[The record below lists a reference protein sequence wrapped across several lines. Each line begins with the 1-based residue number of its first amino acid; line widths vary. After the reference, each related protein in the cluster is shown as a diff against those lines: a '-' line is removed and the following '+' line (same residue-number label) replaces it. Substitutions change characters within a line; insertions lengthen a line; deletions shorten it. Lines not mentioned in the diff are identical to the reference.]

1 MPSLCALKN
10 NNMSKVENFRLHS
23 LDTLEIT
30 SDFSKG
36 QSHASQYHK
45 ALRKHST
52 IQKLVTI
59 IDAVKAPEIKKK
71 YWATYHCQSVLLQD
85 GNRFTG
91 SLCRKRWC
99 SHCCRIKTAE
109 MTNGYKAPLQELG
122 NLYFVTLTRPNVK
135 ARQLKSEVAKMI
147 KGFQRIKDN
156 LRKTYGIKL
165 NGIRK
170 IEVTYNEQ
178 ADTYHPHFH
187 FIQSD
192 QKHAYALQKLWLDQF
207 SNANI
212 KAQDIRPI
220 NTTNDDSFIE
230 LFKYATKETTKSGK
244 SYTGE
249 VLHNIYSALEGKRIY
264 QTYGTLKK
272 VKEPAEAKAEKAV
285 INWIEPKMDIWIW
298 DNDKKDWLDE
308 NDQELVRTLDHQAT
322 EKRIE
327 KTLILQSYATNK
339 NHVKSKTSNV

>member
-1 MPSLCALKN
+1 
-10 NNMSKVENFRLHS
+10 
-23 LDTLEIT
+23 
-30 SDFSKG
+30 
-36 QSHASQYHK
+36 
-45 ALRKHST
+45 
-52 IQKLVTI
+52 
-59 IDAVKAPEIKKK
+59 
-71 YWATYHCQSVLLQD
+71 
-85 GNRFTG
+85 
-91 SLCRKRWC
+91 
-99 SHCCRIKTAE
+99 

-339 NHVKSKTSNV
+339 NHVKTQTSNV